1 MAGSDLPAALAA
13 VRALA
18 DDRVRI
24 TAFRAIAEIEA
35 ARLDAGR
42 LASGSVPA
50 TGEGRAVHTASQLA
64 AAEGLSLLTGDGVR
78 ATTPAF
84 LPPVPDLSA
93 TADTV
98 RAVVPLSDPGVGE
111 LSLAGLNR
119 FTQLNRFNSKFLED
133 VVGTTAREHILRTQG
148 TINPTFIYLT
158 DGVFTARDL
167 LHAIDTS
174 KGDQLVRAGGVYTLR
189 VPLVIG
195 QDATLV
201 LSGLDAPEFRLSA
214 DAGAF
219 IINAGRLF
227 VVDTRLTAWNETEAA
242 PAHATYATK
251 HAFRP
256 FVTAWSGS
264 ETNIAAAVVSGL
276 GYSAGK
282 SYGLTFSSGPKDGK
296 GATEALA
303 RPKGLLVDSVFRNLY
318 YGFYTYEADD
328 VAVIGNVYDDSVVY
342 GLDPH
347 DRSLRLVMAFNTL
360 YGTQEKHGAIFSRD
374 VKDSVLWGN
383 VSFDNAGSGFMLD
396 RRSTRSLVWAN
407 VALANAQDGMTVYE
421 SPCVLIGA
429 NRFEANGR
437 AGIKI
442 RNSWSVLV
450 DGNHV
455 AGNAGT
461 GLEAYVADLAA
472 TEDGA
477 LRDLH
482 EDPYLPVASFS
493 ARDNTILG
501 TAKAVSARG
510 ISSAAFSGNRFA
522 GQGAAVFDGDLKP
535 LRVNLLRAAGSGR
548 SATAVPADVGAP
560 SRADAEAAGT
570 LDCPPPGPR
579 ASAPRP
585 AS

>member
-1 MAGSDLPAALAA
+1 
-13 VRALA
+13 
-18 DDRVRI
+18 
-24 TAFRAIAEIEA
+24 
-35 ARLDAGR
+35 
-42 LASGSVPA
+42 
-50 TGEGRAVHTASQLA
+50 
-64 AAEGLSLLTGDGVR
+64 
-78 ATTPAF
+78 
-84 LPPVPDLSA
+84 
-93 TADTV
+93 
-98 RAVVPLSDPGVGE
+98 
-111 LSLAGLNR
+111 
-119 FTQLNRFNSKFLED
+119 
-133 VVGTTAREHILRTQG
+133 
-148 TINPTFIYLT
+148 
-158 DGVFTARDL
+158 
-167 LHAIDTS
+167 
-174 KGDQLVRAGGVYTLR
+174 
-189 VPLVIG
+189 
-195 QDATLV
+195 
-201 LSGLDAPEFRLSA
+201 
-214 DAGAF
+214 
-219 IINAGRLF
+219 
-227 VVDTRLTAWNETEAA
+227 
-242 PAHATYATK
+242 
-251 HAFRP
+251 
-256 FVTAWSGS
+256 
-264 ETNIAAAVVSGL
+264 
-276 GYSAGK
+276 
-282 SYGLTFSSGPKDGK
+282 
-296 GATEALA
+296 
-303 RPKGLLVDSVFRNLY
+303 
-318 YGFYTYEADD
+318 
-328 VAVIGNVYDDSVVY
+328 
-342 GLDPH
+342 
-347 DRSLRLVMAFNTL
+347 
-360 YGTQEKHGAIFSRD
+360 
-374 VKDSVLWGN
+374 
-383 VSFDNAGSGFMLD
+383 MLD

-535 LRVNLLRAAGSGR
+535 LRVNLLRAAGTGR
-548 SATAVPADVGAP
+548 SATAVPADAGAP